1 MVASRQAR
9 AGSGGA
15 AVTQGDTH
23 WVVRLN
29 GRNRGLFFLAMLAV
43 LALHLQGQP
52 VGTLQWTLQIL
63 QFAVYPRLLYW
74 RAVRSADPLRAELQ
88 NLLLDGFL
96 LGAWMAVWGMPL
108 WISFMLFIAV
118 CLNVV
123 IYSGMPG
130 LLKGWLALAAGVA
143 GVGLTIGIDFRPETD
158 LLVSLLCI
166 GLLTL
171 YLLFFANAAYHRG
184 VSLRDSRKA
193 LGQQLEQITELQT
206 RLQEQ
211 VLRDPLTGLYNRRHA
226 DTVLAHELDTCRAGG
241 EPLAV
246 VLLDIDH
253 FKRINDT
260 WGHLAGDDLLC
271 ALAAQLRAV
280 VGGRSMACRLGGD
293 ELMLMLPG
301 TCLDAAAGL
310 AEQLRM
316 RFEQEPVV
324 ADGQPMRATLSLG
337 IAGFPSH
344 GDNARELLL
353 CADQALYQAKLR
365 GRNQVVRADAAADQ
379 DRMASEAG

>member
-1 MVASRQAR
+1 M
-9 AGSGGA
+9 
-15 AVTQGDTH
+15 TQRGTH

-29 GRNRGLFFLAMLAV
+29 GRNRGLFFLAVLAV
-43 LALHLQGQP
+43 LALHLQEQP
-52 VGTLQWTLQIL
+52 VGALQWTLMAL
-63 QFAVYPRLLYW
+63 QFAVYPHLIYW
-74 RAVRSADPLRAELQ
+74 RAVRSVDPLRAELQ
-88 NLLLDGFL
+88 NLLLDGL
-96 LGAWMAVWGMPL
+96 LMGAWIAVWGMPL

-118 CLNVV
+118 SLNVV

-130 LLKGWLALAAGVA
+130 LLKGWLSMAVGVA
-143 GVGLTIGIDFRPETD
+143 AVGLASGIDFRPDTR
-158 LLVSLLCI
+158 LAVSLLCI

-193 LGQQLEQITELQT
+193 LGEQLEQITELQAK
-206 RLQEQ
+206 LQEQ
-211 VLRDPLTGLYNRRHA
+211 VRRDPLTGLYNRRHA
-226 DTVLAHELDTCRAGG
+226 DTVMAHELVACGQAD

-271 ALAAQLRAV
+271 ALAAQLRAA
-280 VGGRSMACRLGGD
+280 VGGRAMACRLGGD

-301 TCLDAAAGL
+301 AGMEAAARL
-310 AEQLRM
+310 AEQLRT
-316 RFEQEPVV
+316 RFEQEPLV

-337 IAGFPSH
+337 IAMFPDH
-344 GDNARELLL
+344 GENARDLLL
-353 CADQALYQAKLR
+353 CADHALYQAKLR
-365 GRNQVVRADAAADQ
+365 GRNQVVRADAPAGAA
-379 DRMASEAG
+379 RLAAEAS